1 MSFAKDYLSFLFG
14 NKRGQSYR
22 LPQDLN
28 WGSQSF
34 EELKKQD
41 SAPTLEDLLCYHSL
55 NHTLDKFT
63 SQLSLKE
70 LSKKE
75 IYRLFTFEN
84 LLADEFILDL
94 INHYPTHYRFYK
106 SALETKTLN
115 SKEVED
121 LLSFDNKKL
130 TIFAIFGNS
139 RSKPGTLL
147 IRKSD
152 GEFLRDKS
160 GKVFKL
166 TIFGNSTRGLDFRFS
181 NGRTPTGVFRVRG
194 VMPEANH
201 VREFGKFRR
210 LKIDYIEDL
219 AESFLPKSH
228 YQLNW
233 FKEATLAHILGRSL
247 FRIHGTGRPNFN
259 ILSPKFGLATSS
271 GCLVT
276 RELKGL
282 FNDQRHLLDALMKA
296 QGLRVSYENET
307 NIDSLLY
314 VINFDG
320 KLRHIKFNS

>member
-14 NKRGQSYR
+14 NKKGQSYR
-22 LPQDLN
+22 LPQDLD

-34 EELKKQD
+34 EDHLTYH
-41 SAPTLEDLLCYHSL
+41 ALNHSL
-55 NHTLDKFT
+55 DSFVSK
-63 SQLSLKE
+63 LSLKE
-70 LSKKE
+70 LSKKD
-75 IYRLFTFEN
+75 IYRLFTFEE
-84 LLADEFILDL
+84 LLPSEFVLDL
-94 INHYPTHYRFYK
+94 INHYPIHYRFYK
-106 SALETKTLN
+106 SALLTRSLKRE
-115 SKEVED
+115 EVED

-130 TIFAIFGNS
+130 TIFAIFENS
-139 RSKPGTLL
+139 RNKTGTLL

-152 GEFLRDKS
+152 GRFLRDKN
-160 GKVFKL
+160 GKIFKL
-166 TIFGNSTRGLDFRFS
+166 TIFGNSTRGLDFRYS
-181 NGRTPTGVFRVRG
+181 NGRTPTGVFRVKS

-201 VREFGKFRR
+201 VLEFGKFRR
-210 LKIDYIEDL
+210 LKIEFIEDL
-219 AESFLPKSH
+219 AEDFLPASH
-228 YQLNW
+228 HKLNW

-247 FRIHGTGRPNFN
+247 FRIHGTGRPSFN

-282 FNDQRHLLDALMKA
+282 FCDQRRLLDALMEA
-296 QGLRVSYENET
+296 QGLKVSYENET